1 FSDWYTKRFTW
12 DRNYNL
18 AWNLT
23 RSLRLNFDAISNSII
38 DELPV
43 LDRDRNENDPGEIQ
57 DVLWDNLSSLG
68 RPKNYQHSF
77 NVTYAL
83 PFKYLPFLDFIDVG
97 AQLATTYTW
106 SAAALNAQDY
116 GNVIQNSQAR
126 SINANVDFVNLY
138 NKVGY
143 LRSIN
148 NFQIGQPASTSTG
161 PSRSRQRPGNTDQSG
176 GRDSR
181 SEQS

>member
-1 FSDWYTKRFTW
+1 
-12 DRNYNL
+12 
-18 AWNLT
+18 
-23 RSLRLNFDAISNSII
+23 
-38 DELPV
+38 
-43 LDRDRNENDPGEIQ
+43 
-57 DVLWDNLSSLG
+57 
-68 RPKNYQHSF
+68 
-77 NVTYAL
+77 
-83 PFKYLPFLDFIDVG
+83 
-97 AQLATTYTW
+97 LATTYTW

-181 SEQS
+181 SEQSDGPGIAEAALLRPIMAIRTLKFNYTENLSSVVPGFTPSPKFMGMNEAWSAPGVRHILGIQPTDSRLA